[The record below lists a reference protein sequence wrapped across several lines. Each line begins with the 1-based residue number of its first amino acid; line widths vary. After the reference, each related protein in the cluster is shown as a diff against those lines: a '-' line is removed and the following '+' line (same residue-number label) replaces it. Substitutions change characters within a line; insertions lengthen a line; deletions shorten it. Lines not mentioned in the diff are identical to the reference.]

1 MENHSFQADAKQ
13 ILKLVTHSIYSE
25 REVFLRELL
34 SNSSDA
40 LDKARFMSLQNQ
52 EYAPLMVMPQ
62 SVSFLMK
69 QKKPSPL
76 KTMVSECQKKKS
88 LKTSEPSLRAEP
100 NDFAEALEKGSDVF
114 ENLIGQFGVGFYAAF
129 MVADKV
135 SVDTLSIKPDSSA
148 IRWESDGGEGY
159 SIGDGERSTRGTTIT
174 LHVKED
180 AEEFLSEYKLKH
192 IIKKTSLTSS
202 HGPS

>member
-1 MENHSFQADAKQ
+1 
-13 ILKLVTHSIYSE
+13 
-25 REVFLRELL
+25 
-34 SNSSDA
+34 
-40 LDKARFMSLQNQ
+40 MSLQNQ
-52 EYAPLMVMPQ
+52 EYRTIDGDASIRVFFDEAEKTITIEDDGVGMSKEEIVENLGTIAQ
-62 SVSFLMK
+62 SGTK
-69 QKKPSPL
+69 
-76 KTMVSECQKKKS
+76 
-88 LKTSEPSLRAEP
+88 R
-100 NDFAEALEKGSDVF
+100 FAEALEKGSDVF

-192 IIKKTSLTSS
+192 IIKNILTSS